1 MIGLVVA
8 THSRLAAELL
18 NAAEMIIGPCLNARA
33 VAILK
38 EQGVEEIR
46 SEIEAAVASVSADG
60 DGVVIMTD
68 MFGGTP
74 SNVSLSFLEPG
85 KVEIVTGVNL
95 PMVIKFFN
103 SQESLSLAELAAL
116 LKAYGQQSITLA
128 SDFLRQ

>member
-18 NAAEMIIGPCLNARA
+18 KAAEMIIGPCPNARA

-46 SEIEAAVASVSADG
+46 SEIEVAVASVSADG
-60 DGVVIMTD
+60 NGVVIMTD